1 MENEQLVKYTGGI
14 IEDLTLIQD
23 ILTAVGTLDDETRRK
38 IGDALATAGD
48 ATQVILGVLRAK
60 LEETAV

>member
-1 MENEQLVKYTGGI
+1 VNGNQQLSNYAGQI
-14 IEDLTLIQD
+14 ISDLTLIQD
-23 ILTAVGTLDDETRRK
+23 ILTAVGTDDETRRK

-48 ATQVILGVLRAK
+48 ATQAILGVLRAK